1 MTLTLTWCKLSV
13 IIYVVIRETVA
24 GGVNRK
30 TLTTLLAGW
39 FFVCETIVGE
49 YMKKIVLLLVV
60 LCLFSTFAIASKNGN
75 DHVVPLENGFI
86 LVNPAN
92 DGTTVISTFFVNGDG
107 QVELIDEYHYKP
119 AATKI
124 MATGSTKSFT
134 QRVRPDQ

>member
-1 MTLTLTWCKLSV
+1 
-13 IIYVVIRETVA
+13 
-24 GGVNRK
+24 
-30 TLTTLLAGW
+30 
-39 FFVCETIVGE
+39 
-49 YMKKIVLLLVV
+49 MKKIVLLLVV